1 MRDRIRSNSNSA
13 IIANTLNNN
22 PLQVDWIMDRAAEA
36 ELDVSLREL
45 AEDAAMTLTS
55 RARQALLC
63 DDPQAG
69 RLLKR

>member
-1 MRDRIRSNSNSA
+1 
-13 IIANTLNNN
+13 
-22 PLQVDWIMDRAAEA
+22 MDRAAEA

-63 DDPQAG
+63 DAPQAG
-69 RLLKR
+69 PLAGLTPTATRHRLDI